1 MPKNRRLHH
10 ADEFTAVMCFR
21 NNVTGNFLQI
31 HAKPNN
37 LGYSRLG
44 LIVAKKIT
52 RRAVVRNKVKRILR
66 ETFRM
71 NQQGHETKTMD
82 WVVRLKRPVI
92 KTNTACLTDE
102 AKTLMLKLQQCHD

>member
-1 MPKNRRLHH
+1 MR
-10 ADEFTAVMCFR
+10 FR

-31 HAKPNN
+31 HAKPNS

-71 NQQGHETKTMD
+71 NQQDHETKTMD
-82 WVVRLKRPVI
+82 LVVRLKRPVI
-92 KTNTACLTDE
+92 KTNMACLSDE
-102 AKTLMLKLQQCHD
+102 AKTLMLKLRQCHD